1 MQPDI
6 RYAQSSGAAI
16 AYQVIGNADTDLVF
30 VPDFGS
36 NLIFGWQSP
45 HWRDFYERLAR
56 TFRLILFDKRGSG
69 ARDPLRTGSGRE
81 RARNRARAARGRA
94 HGRVRAPRGQGRGDR
109 RLGWCSGGRVGRPGR
124 GTRHGH
130 RQGSRR
136 RLGDRVRGP
145 GRARAERRAGEM
157 EPVCSSVTWTRWRSH
172 SSFA

>member
-94 HGRVRAPRGQGRGDR
+94 HTGECELHEGKVAGIAVSVGARVAGSAAPGEVIVTATVRDLVAGSGIEFEGRDERELKGVQGKWS
-109 RLGWCSGGRVGRPGR
+109 LYA
-124 GTRHGH
+124 
-130 RQGSRR
+130 
-136 RLGDRVRGP
+136 
-145 GRARAERRAGEM
+145 AR
-157 EPVCSSVTWTRWRSH
+157 
-172 SSFA
+172 